1 MAQIKFYA
9 DSGLG
14 ADFDIDTAGSGLGFF
29 GSGGFGASVA
39 VGAYQS
45 NTYVTD
51 SNGAQQGP
59 QVNNV
64 KWRHANSGEVSGG
77 TVLNLKNIPNTQA
90 SLNIRFTHGSAV
102 QVQNAELR
110 VYDRISIDYP
120 ASGVTTK
127 AYEFLHPSIA
137 QTGLLG
143 SGVAA
148 WTTPG
153 GSGTVLTMAESPG
166 TSGLYAGN
174 GTGST
179 HTDTRHDWYVG
190 FSASPDSIGSKTQYA
205 LYFACEFL

>member
-14 ADFDIDTAGSGLGFF
+14 SDFDVDMAGSGLGFY

-39 VGAYQS
+39 VGSYQE

-51 SNGAQQGP
+51 ANGALQGP

-64 KWRHANSGEVSGG
+64 KWTHANSGELSGG
-77 TVLNLKNIPNTQA
+77 TNLHLQDIPNVQA
-90 SLNIRFTHGSAV
+90 SLRVRFSHTSAV
-102 QVQNAELR
+102 QIQNAELR
-110 VYDRISIDYP
+110 IYDRVTITVG

-127 AYEFLHPSIA
+127 AYECLHPSPT

-143 SGVAA
+143 SGAA
-148 WTTPG
+148 TWTTPA
-153 GSGTVLTMAESPG
+153 GSGVTLSLAESPG
-166 TSGLYAGN
+166 LSGLYAGN

-179 HTDTRHDWYVG
+179 HSSQYHDWFVCL
-190 FSASPDSIGSKTQYA
+190 SARPDSIGSKTQYG
-205 LYFACEFL
+205 LYVSLEYL